1 VQPESIRTVFE
12 GHHISLEVQS
22 WPVGEREIVR
32 HPGASAV
39 VALTPSGDVL
49 LVRQIREAVREA
61 LLEIPAGIL
70 DREGEEP
77 IDCASRELLEETGY
91 RAERIEPLA
100 SIYSSPGFSDE
111 RIHLFL
117 AEVSDGDP
125 EGHGEDVEVIRMPL
139 DQAVAEIER
148 GTIKDAKSVAGL
160 LLALHRNRSN
170 EDAAKPGN

>member
-1 VQPESIRTVFE
+1 VQPESIRTVFQ

-22 WPVGEREIVR
+22 WPAGEREIVR

-39 VALTPSGDVL
+39 VALTPGRDVL

-111 RIHLFL
+111 LIHLFL
-117 AEVSDGDP
+117 AEVPDGDP
-125 EGHGEDVEVIRMPL
+125 EGKGEEAVEVVRMPL
-139 DQAVAEIER
+139 DAAVAEIER

-160 LLALHRNRSN
+160 LLAFNSSKR
-170 EDAAKPGN
+170 DAAKPGN

>member
-1 VQPESIRTVFE
+1 VQPESIRTVFQ
-12 GHHISLEVQS
+12 GHHISLEVQA

-39 VALTPSGDVL
+39 VALTPGGDVL

-77 IDCASRELLEETGY
+77 IDCASRELLEETGH

-111 RIHLFL
+111 VIHLFL
-117 AEVSDGDP
+117 AEVLDGDP
-125 EGHGEDVEVIRMPL
+125 EGQGEEAVEVVRVPL

-148 GTIKDAKSVAGL
+148 GAIKDAKSVAGL
-160 LLALHRNRSN
+160 LLASSRKN
-170 EDAAKPGN
+170 